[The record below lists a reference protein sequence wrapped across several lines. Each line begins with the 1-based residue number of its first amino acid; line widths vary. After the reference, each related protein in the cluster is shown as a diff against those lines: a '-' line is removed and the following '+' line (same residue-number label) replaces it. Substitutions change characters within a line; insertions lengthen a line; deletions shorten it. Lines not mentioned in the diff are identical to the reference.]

1 MDAHASNGTLWVLGD
16 AATVMG
22 FRLAGLRGWVV
33 ESAAE
38 ARSALDALRAERAAL
53 VVLTETLCDAL
64 GGPEALARGATLPV
78 VAVIPSVAGPRVLV
92 SPGARIARAVQRA
105 LGIPAEGRA

>member
-38 ARSALDALRAERAAL
+38 ARAALDAL
-53 VVLTETLCDAL
+53 
-64 GGPEALARGATLPV
+64 
-78 VAVIPSVAGPRVLV
+78 
-92 SPGARIARAVQRA
+92 
-105 LGIPAEGRA
+105 

>member
-33 ESAAE
+33 ESAGE

-92 SPGARIARAVQRA
+92 LPGARITRAVQRA

>member
-1 MDAHASNGTLWVLGD
+1 MDAQTSNGTLWVLGD

-22 FRLAGLRGWVV
+22 FRLAGLRGWIV
-33 ESAAE
+33 ESAAD
-38 ARSALDALRAERAAL
+38 ARAALDALRAERAAL

-78 VAVIPSVAGPRVLV
+78 VAVIPSAAGPRVLV
-92 SPGARIARAVQRA
+92 SPGARIARAVRRA

>member
-1 MDAHASNGTLWVLGD
+1 MDAQTSNGTLWVLGD

-22 FRLAGLRGWVV
+22 FRLAGLRGWIV
-33 ESAAE
+33 ESAAD
-38 ARSALDALRAERAAL
+38 ARAALDALRAERAAL

-78 VAVIPSVAGPRVLV
+78 VAVIPSVAGPRTLV
-92 SPGARIARAVQRA
+92 SPGTRIARVVQRA